1 MVKEAPLPEWAPHM
15 NHTQWSTLPVPFAI
29 SAVVDET
36 DGVYDIGARPG

>member
-15 NHTQWSTLPVPFAI
+15 NHTQWSTPPVPFAI
-29 SAVVDET
+29 SAVWDET